1 MITIKQSNAEQAYSI
16 RPCTLIYIVLMALTV
31 VTWMIGRAGLSGL
44 DISLL
49 VLSFALI
56 KGLLIGDYFMGLKTA
71 HGFWRWTIII
81 WLLLPGGLITWAF
94 MISV

>member
-1 MITIKQSNAEQAYSI
+1 MNMIKQSNAERPYPI
-16 RPCTLIYIVLMALTV
+16 RPCTFIYIVLMTLTV

-49 VLSFALI
+49 VLSFALF
-56 KGLLIGDYFMGLKTA
+56 KGLLIGDYYMGLRTV